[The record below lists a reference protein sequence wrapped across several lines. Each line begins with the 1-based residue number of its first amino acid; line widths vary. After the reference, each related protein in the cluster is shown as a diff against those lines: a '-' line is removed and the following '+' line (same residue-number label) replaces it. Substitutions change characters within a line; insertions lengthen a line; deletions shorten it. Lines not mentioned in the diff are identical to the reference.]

1 MARMYINICLNIHGY
16 FSGVLLCW
24 NFQFLFV
31 TFFFSFVSV
40 DHFQIKP
47 AMADLSLISD
57 TTIFIKIH
65 FDLPNIN
72 IHFFLLKYI
81 SVIFT
86 AIARL
91 VTFLNI
97 TINIHGHLMCSFLR
111 EGFKKKI
118 NYFHGIFHKGGTPP
132 PPPPSWK
139 IINFSTPIFFDW
151 VGGRGGHNGKIFYC
165 FISCFGPFAAFF
177 FHLKKLNYCSWEGG
191 TPPLRGIFH
200 QYSIDLRGRWTLLN

>member
-31 TFFFSFVSV
+31 TFFFSFMSV

-65 FDLPNIN
+65 FDLPNVN

-97 TINIHGHLMCSFLR
+97 TINIHGHLMCSFLSLVIMI
-111 EGFKKKI
+111 K
-118 NYFHGIFHKGGTPP
+118 
-132 PPPPSWK
+132 S
-139 IINFSTPIFFDW
+139 
-151 VGGRGGHNGKIFYC
+151 
-165 FISCFGPFAAFF
+165 FISLGSFLSSISITFLFANISS
-177 FHLKKLNYCSWEGG
+177 HVEMSIGR
-191 TPPLRGIFH
+191 PL
-200 QYSIDLRGRWTLLN
+200 SL

>member
-1 MARMYINICLNIHGY
+1 MYINICLNIHGY
-16 FSGVLLCW
+16 FSGVLLRW

-97 TINIHGHLMCSFLR
+97 TINIHGHLMCSISWLGNYDRIFYFIR
-111 EGFKKKI
+111 FFFKFNFNHISLCKHFFSRGDVDRSTTFFI
-118 NYFHGIFHKGGTPP
+118 GSHGLPNIWYNLLFFVIHFHKTHVKCRSETAFLPF
-132 PPPPSWK
+132 SK
-139 IINFSTPIFFDW
+139 IAI
-151 VGGRGGHNGKIFYC
+151 K
-165 FISCFGPFAAFF
+165 SC
-177 FHLKKLNYCSWEGG
+177 C
-191 TPPLRGIFH
+191 
-200 QYSIDLRGRWTLLN
+200 